1 MKTFFRNTLC
11 WLLSLLI
18 TLQPNI
24 VQAQQ
29 ANITLEA
36 GSGGSVD
43 QTFNGTP
50 LLNITGPNASG
61 ISHNKFTDFNV
72 GSKGLVI
79 NNALENTTSQI
90 GGALLANPNLQGNA
104 ARLIL
109 NEVTSANRTRLD
121 GFSEIAGQKADYI
134 LANPNGITCNGCG
147 FINTSRTTLTT
158 GVPVFNGS
166 QLESLS
172 VDRGNIIVEGLGL
185 NARDTDAFDLITRAA
200 QISGAIHA
208 KELNVITGRNDV
220 AYADRTT
227 TAKTDDARPKPSLA
241 IDSSALGGMYAG
253 RISLLA
259 TEKGVGVNM
268 QGDMAATSG
277 DLTLTADGRIEF
289 NKIAAQKDV
298 TLSAQN
304 NNTIKNKGSLYSGRD
319 LKVSGGA
326 IETQNA
332 VMAAKNNVTLNGQS
346 LEVQNGEIVAG
357 RLENGTNAASGKL
370 DVTTQNA
377 VNLEGGRLQAAE
389 TVTLKTGSLS
399 DGNGSNGIQANG
411 DLNIDAQHALTL
423 KGALQT
429 KGNLKATATDLN
441 LHDTQAQGNT
451 TLNATGNM
459 TLSAH
464 VQSRQKTT
472 INAGNLQAHQIT
484 SGDDLDITATHTANL
499 NGKVKTNT
507 SLNVTGENVQ
517 ALDMESVQG
526 MTLDGTSSLTTTQLR
541 TGGDLQLSGGAITL
555 QEGTI
560 ETGGTTTVNATS
572 IQSKATLKSSKDISL
587 TSTQKTTVQEGSS
600 LASNGALS
608 IQAQTIQNAGTLSS
622 QSGTTLT
629 ASQSIDTTV
638 TSKIESAAQT
648 RLVATGDI
656 FNAGTTTAQTNL
668 SLKAHNLIN
677 NGTLTDGNTDGLTL
691 ELSGDLTHSGL
702 IQSIG
707 DLSLKLDGQIAG
719 TGGAFKAANDLTLE
733 ATNIDVHDM
742 NFSALG
748 KGTLIAQANLSW
760 SGDLA
765 TTESFKASGQN
776 LTLNGK
782 LDSTQDAILSAD
794 NTLTLGAESTI
805 ATDLTLNGG
814 SLNVANANIGGKA
827 TFTGNRYSGS
837 GNLEAGDTIKITT
850 SEDLNQN
857 TGRIVSDKQLEL
869 TSTGGNITTNV
880 TLSGKTG
887 TILNANKAIQT
898 GSNTKVQSGGTTTIT
913 AGTTLTNDGLLSA
926 MGNVVLSAKNMIN
939 NAVLA
944 AGKSLGFTI
953 TETATQNG
961 TVYGQE
967 GVSLSATTLNGT
979 SGLWES
985 RGNITLSATNI
996 NVSDMD
1002 LTSLGTTTL
1011 SATEDLSWSGDLATV
1026 QTFKAS
1032 GQNLTLNG
1040 TLDST
1045 QDATLSATNA
1055 LTLGA
1060 NSTIATDLTLN
1071 GGAIQVANANIAGKA
1086 TFTGKSYSG
1095 SGNLEAGGSI
1105 EITTTQNLNQNTGRI
1120 VSDKQLELTST
1131 GGNITTNATLS
1142 GKTGTSLNAN
1152 KAIQTGNNTKVQ
1164 SGGTTTITAGT
1175 TLSNDGLLSALGDLV
1190 LSAKNM
1196 INNGVISAGKTL
1208 GFTITETATQNGT
1221 VYGEDALT
1229 LSATTLNGTS
1239 GLWESRG
1246 NITLSA
1252 TNISVSDMDLTS
1264 LGATTLSTTGD
1275 LSWSGD
1281 LFTEQNFT
1289 ATGDNLHLSGQLQ
1302 ANKNATLT
1310 ATNAATLDASA
1321 LIGENL
1327 NISGTDLSLADA
1339 GVRGTTTLSGTTY
1352 SGTGIVRTLN
1362 DITITTTGAL
1372 HQKSGTLKTDTLLT
1386 LASTGGTLTSDGIL
1400 SGKTGVNLTAQKN
1413 IEIGENASVQ
1423 SDGSITLKAT
1433 ETLTNAG
1440 KISALKDLSFTAKNM
1455 VNNARIIAD
1464 QDLKLTIEETTTNTG
1479 LLHGFENLTVDTAAL
1494 QGTGGTWESA
1504 KDILIEAD
1512 TINVSNATLISQ
1524 GHTTLTATDVLNW
1537 SGDIDVSKTLNA
1549 TGDSLSLQGM
1559 LDVIDNVILSAT
1571 NTLDLGATTKLG
1583 KNLNI
1588 TAKDVSLANASMAG
1602 ALTIESDTYSGTG
1615 EVGANGDITIT
1626 TSGTLAQNSGDLN
1639 SNQHLKLT
1647 STGGD
1652 ITTNATLSG
1661 LNGTTIK
1668 ADQAISLDA
1677 NAIVKSGTL
1686 ENATTTSL
1694 SAGTSLTNNGLIS
1707 SMGDVVLQA
1716 KEIINNLSVAA
1727 VKALNL
1733 EATQEI
1739 TNNATLFG
1747 NGSLSATASNITG
1760 NNGTWESN
1768 EDVSLSATTLNL
1780 SNTTLN
1786 SKGTTTLTATGA
1798 LNWSGDLNITKGL
1811 TATGDTLNLQG
1822 TLDVGQNATLTATN
1836 GATLG
1841 ATSAIGGDLTITGTA
1856 LVLAS
1861 AGVQNNVTLSGTTY
1875 TGNGDLNANGD
1886 ISITTSGD
1894 LTQNTGQIVSDKTL
1908 KLTST
1913 QANITTNGI
1922 LSAQT
1927 GLTLDAHQD
1936 LTIDA
1941 NGTAQSGSTETQATT
1956 TLSAGTTLTNNGL
1969 ISAIGDIVLN
1979 IKDMVNNASVI
1990 ALKTLGFNGAENVAN
2005 NGTFYGKDAL
2015 TLNATQISGNNGRW
2029 ESEKDITLSATD
2041 FNLTN
2046 TTLTALGNGSLTA
2059 SGALNWA
2066 GHQRVAKNLTL
2077 NANTLNQQGTL
2088 DVGQDTTLEIA
2099 NAATLSAAATI
2110 GGALDISATDLVMG
2124 TADVNGAVTLT
2135 ATTYTGNGDLDAGGN
2150 LSLTTSGDQNQTSGR
2165 MVSEGQLSLTSTEG
2179 NITTN
2184 AILSGKTATTL
2195 DAHLA
2200 IDVQENAKVQSG
2212 AAATLTA
2219 GTTIHNAGFITAQDT
2234 LNLNTTHVTNSGSM
2248 GANGLT
2254 FTLSGDLTNT
2264 GTLYSKDHLTF
2275 KLPGTLLND
2284 EGNLI
2289 ANGDIQIDANGN
2301 GTKNTKVW
2309 NYSGLI
2315 ESTNGGISINTEEL
2329 LNERKGLVET
2339 NPENSTTTT
2348 TRSLIDT
2355 FYANGSIHYSS
2366 DPKYYE
2372 TYFVEPHD
2380 GHVYRVLEIYKWD
2393 TISSTKYSST
2403 SNSSIPKILSSQDI
2417 NISTLSTTNNA
2428 GQIHTNQNMHL
2439 EGETFSN
2446 LGFTSATVITTSTQT
2461 PTVTLAEKDVVNEY
2475 TIKLGPTTTSTTSVV
2490 TDPGDTFITAGGN
2503 ITGDFTGQIDN
2514 ISIFGGAGP
2523 KTITGGNMDLARTS
2537 ASLNAPQNA
2546 QTTAGSDAQN
2556 AQNANTT
2563 GPADVT
2569 TTGDSQT
2576 QAADNANLT
2585 GPNGGTINTTAQ
2597 GAENTDVDAPSS
2609 LTTQNTAQ
2617 GAQDADLN
2625 NPGEN
2630 NLQNNQPGGATTAD
2644 LHVAQAPT
2652 PAPAINVHA
2661 TAPDIGLPSPE
2672 DLNAVFELPT
2682 GNGALFVQS
2691 KDPQANFILES
2702 NPVMNDLGALFS
2714 SDYFTQR
2721 ANLNLDQEF
2730 IRLGDK
2736 DWETRQVRDQIMAV
2750 THKRFLNDQITSD
2763 SDQYKTLMDNA
2774 LAQHKELELSYGIAL
2789 SQEQIGALTQDMV
2802 WMVETKLNDGRTA
2815 VRPVVYLA
2823 EASRAQIDS
2832 SGASIIAGG
2841 DLNLTSGDDF
2851 ANSGT
2856 LKGTN
2861 VALTSETGSFTNT
2874 YGKVQAT
2881 DTLSISAQEDI
2892 INTGGLILG
2901 KDITLSA
2908 TNGDFIQTTETWRQ
2922 SETTV
2927 DHYQGVWGNTKAI
2940 AFNDIAGPRANV
2952 SALGGNLTINTG
2964 GDITDSGAGT
2974 FSADGNLTLDAGG
2987 TITLASLTTRTR
2999 DYGLGEY
3006 KIDGVERST
3015 ELTSTLSSGGDM
3027 TLNSGE
3033 QSLLFGT
3040 KATAGG
3046 DLSINS
3052 TTDTFLSAVQNN
3064 TLTDRGNWGFGRR
3077 LSSAVQ
3083 NDLAELKAGGSLSI
3097 TSGQDTSIKGAA
3109 LDADGAIA
3117 LASGGNTLITGV
3129 QDTFKKD
3136 IVGKK
3141 YELHI
3146 DKRDTISSSLNAGDN
3161 LTIKSNKNL
3170 DIAGSTITAEKSID
3184 LQAGENINIA
3194 NLQNVDIRKE
3204 RTSKKGFVS
3213 SSSTASEAYKEQS
3226 VSSNIGAGE
3235 NISIR
3240 AANDVTI
3247 TASNVEAA
3255 GDLSV
3260 QAEKDLSITS
3270 AEDLSYTSRTTRKSS
3285 GINLGIVSYN
3295 SLKGTANKNQQVN
3308 TITSNLQGENVD
3320 LTSGADLGIKGS
3332 QVIAANDATLNVGG
3346 NLNIENAS
3354 NTKESSSSS
3363 FKSSSFSATL
3373 PVYFFDVNLG
3383 YNSAK
3388 TKSDNVYDKTVVASR
3403 VVTGND
3409 LNVNVGEDANIT
3421 GSDVQAGGDLNVKVT
3436 GDLGLATA
3444 QNVHNESHSESK
3456 QSGFSIGV
3464 SYNGFGVNL
3473 AQSKLKGT
3481 ENSTLDV
3488 LNEGTLL
3495 KAGGDLNVA
3504 ANNVTMISG
3513 ELTSGNDTNLEATN
3527 DITLTTAQ
3535 DIHQTSTSTI
3545 SGKTNSVGVSYGK
3558 GVSDSVNLNV
3568 GATVSKG
3575 TFTTNT
3581 HTVTDT
3587 IQQGTDITAGNNIN
3601 VTSGADTTLVNAD
3614 LNAGGDTT
3622 VTTGGAVNLLA
3633 AADTR
3638 ETTDTTK
3645 TTKTS
3650 SVGVTVGA
3658 SLNYE
3663 NGGKDSTFGSK
3674 DGKFTTGNL
3683 SVGVTQT
3690 KSKTTTTET
3699 TTTETTYKGTN
3710 LTSGGTTTIV
3720 AANDIEV
3727 ENTETTGKVL
3737 STDDVVSTGGTLN
3750 ETTVEDTVETVSTTT
3765 TTSTSSTKVTGP
3777 DLKQFALDTV
3787 GNAVGEMG
3795 ANKIG
3800 DMKEGDLDPVTHKI
3814 LHAANGALQ
3823 GAIAS
3828 GGDLDAAIAGAI
3840 GAAVGEITA
3849 EVVDDGTAK
3858 RDVETGQ
3865 LNEQA
3870 KKLIYIANIT
3880 SQIVAGLAK
3889 MDSGIAASAAKNALE
3904 NNRLLHAMEEQF
3916 LKVNNLMFAKKYG
3929 CSQSVSCN
3937 SNNYAEVESFS
3948 VSKRDLEDA
3957 YKVLKYVAKRK
3968 VSYKNIEE
3976 PLISDEIDDK
3986 IYIEAEQY
3994 ITQHS
3999 DFATQIMYDN
4009 GNWTGQK
4016 LFSATSTEKENNL
4029 LNMSDYVDGM
4039 TITYGAV
4046 DALSEASEEYS
4057 PSILPLSQAIDQ
4069 INTLKRDQIQ
4079 KDIHELYQGNIT
4091 AYTKDVLSLYWATD
4105 LKMKEA
4111 QEIINY
4117 MKNDFTDNEIK
4128 YSRFYF
4134 DFKRLKNMKLIA
4146 NNLLTEI
4153 PFATAGLENAK
4164 SDSHRQLLMEALSGG
4179 VEPTRVPGQITLDN
4193 PLQLKK

>member
-1 MKTFFRNTLC
+1 MKTFFRNILC

-166 QLESLS
+166 QVESLS

-220 AYADRTT
+220 AYADRAT
-227 TAKTDDARPKPSLA
+227 TAKTDDAHPKPSLA

-289 NKIAAQKDV
+289 NKIAAQNDV

-304 NNTIKNKGSLYSGRD
+304 NNTIKNNGTLYSGRD
-319 LKVSGGA
+319 LKISGGA

-332 VMAAKNNVTLNGQS
+332 VMAAKNNVILNGQS

-357 RLENGTNAASGKL
+357 RLEDGSNAASGKL

-389 TVTLKTGSLS
+389 TATLKTGSLS
-399 DGNGSNGIQANG
+399 DGSGSNGIQANG

-429 KGNLKATATDLN
+429 KGNLKATATDLS
-441 LHDTQAQGNT
+441 LHDTQAQGST
-451 TLNATGNM
+451 TLNATGHM

-472 INAGNLQAHQIT
+472 INAGNLLAHQIT

-541 TGGDLQLSGGAITL
+541 TGGDLQISGGAITL

-600 LASNGALS
+600 LASNGTLS

-622 QSGTTLT
+622 QAGTTLT
-629 ASQSIDTTV
+629 ASQSIDTTA

-668 SLKAHNLIN
+668 SLKARNLIN
-677 NGTLTDGNTDGLTL
+677 SGTLTDGNTDGLTL
-691 ELSGDLTHSGL
+691 NLSGDLTHSGL

-707 DLSLKLDGQIAG
+707 DLSLKLDGQISG

-733 ATNIDVHDM
+733 ATNIDVRDM
-742 NFSALG
+742 DFSALG

-782 LDSTQDAILSAD
+782 LDSTQDATLSAD
-794 NTLTLGAESTI
+794 NT
-805 ATDLTLNGG
+805 
-814 SLNVANANIGGKA
+814 
-827 TFTGNRYSGS
+827 
-837 GNLEAGDTIKITT
+837 
-850 SEDLNQN
+850 
-857 TGRIVSDKQLEL
+857 
-869 TSTGGNITTNV
+869 
-880 TLSGKTG
+880 
-887 TILNANKAIQT
+887 
-898 GSNTKVQSGGTTTIT
+898 
-913 AGTTLTNDGLLSA
+913 
-926 MGNVVLSAKNMIN
+926 
-939 NAVLA
+939 
-944 AGKSLGFTI
+944 
-953 TETATQNG
+953 
-961 TVYGQE
+961 
-967 GVSLSATTLNGT
+967 
-979 SGLWES
+979 
-985 RGNITLSATNI
+985 
-996 NVSDMD
+996 
-1002 LTSLGTTTL
+1002 
-1011 SATEDLSWSGDLATV
+1011 
-1026 QTFKAS
+1026 
-1032 GQNLTLNG
+1032 
-1040 TLDST
+1040 
-1045 QDATLSATNA
+1045 

-1060 NSTIATDLTLN
+1060 NSTIATDLILS
-1071 GGAIQVANANIAGKA
+1071 GGPIQVANANVGGKA

-1095 SGNLEAGGSI
+1095 SGNLEAGDTI
-1105 EITTTQNLNQNTGRI
+1105 KITTTEDLSQNTGRI
-1120 VSDKQLELTST
+1120 ISEKQLELTST
-1131 GGNITTNATLS
+1131 GGKITTDATLS
-1142 GKTGTSLNAN
+1142 AKTGITLDANQNIDIAANGIIKGNGITTLKAGTSVNNAGRISAVG
-1152 KAIQTGNNTKVQ
+1152 AID
-1164 SGGTTTITAGT
+1164 ITAI
-1175 TLSNDGLLSALGDLV
+1175 DLL
-1190 LSAKNM
+1190 
-1196 INNGVISAGKTL
+1196 NNGAILTGDQL
-1208 GFTITETATQNGT
+1208 GLKLNQSLTNNAVLYSHGSFNLSTNIINGT
-1221 VYGEDALT
+1221 GGSWESNGDI
-1229 LSATTLNGTS
+1229 TLN
-1239 GLWESRG
+1239 
-1246 NITLSA
+1246 A
-1252 TNISVSDMDLTS
+1252 TNINVCDMDLTS
-1264 LGATTLSTTGD
+1264 LGTTTLSTTGD
-1275 LSWSGD
+1275 LSWSGN

-1327 NISGTDLSLADA
+1327 NINGTDLSLADA
-1339 GVRGTTTLSGTTY
+1339 GVGGTTTLSGTTY
-1352 SGTGIVRTLN
+1352 SGTGIVQTLN
-1362 DITITTTGAL
+1362 DITITTTGDL
-1372 HQKSGTLKTDTLLT
+1372 HQKSGTLKTNTLLT

-1400 SGKTGVNLTAQKN
+1400 SAKTGVNLTAQKN
-1413 IEIGENASVQ
+1413 IEIGETAGVH

-1440 KISALKDLSFTAKNM
+1440 KISSLKDLSFTAKNM
-1455 VNNARIIAD
+1455 VNNARITAD
-1464 QDLKLTIEETTTNTG
+1464 QNLKLTIEETTTNTG

-1512 TINVSNATLISQ
+1512 TINVRNTTLISQ
-1524 GHTTLTATDVLNW
+1524 GHTTLTTTDALNW

-1588 TAKDVSLANASMAG
+1588 TAKDISLANASMAG
-1602 ALTIESDTYSGTG
+1602 ALTIESDSYSGTG

-1652 ITTNATLSG
+1652 ITTNATLSS

-1668 ADQAISLDA
+1668 ADQAISLGA

-1686 ENATTTSL
+1686 ENQTTTSL
-1694 SAGTSLTNNGLIS
+1694 NAGTSLTNNGLIS
-1707 SMGDVVLQA
+1707 SMGDVVLRA
-1716 KEIINNLSVAA
+1716 KEIINSLSVVA
-1727 VKALNL
+1727 VKALDL
-1733 EATQEI
+1733 KATQEI

-1747 NGSLSATASNITG
+1747 NDSLSATAPNFTG

-1768 EDVSLSATTLNL
+1768 GDVSLSATNVNL

-1786 SKGTTTLTATGA
+1786 AKGATTLTATGD

-1822 TLDVGQNATLTATN
+1822 TLDVGENATLTATN

-1841 ATSAIGGDLTITGTA
+1841 ATSAIGGDLTITGTD

-1861 AGVQNNVTLSGTTY
+1861 ADIQNKVSLSGNTY

-1886 ISITTSGD
+1886 ITITTSGD

-1908 KLTST
+1908 KLTSR

-1927 GLTLDAHQD
+1927 GLTLDAHQA

-1941 NGTAQSGSTETQATT
+1941 NGTAQSGSAETQATT

-2046 TTLTALGNGSLTA
+2046 TTLIALGNGSLTA

-2066 GHQRVAKNLTL
+2066 GHQSVAKNLTL
-2077 NANTLNQQGTL
+2077 NANTLNQQVTL
-2088 DVGQDTTLEIA
+2088 NVGQDTTLEIA
-2099 NAATLSAAATI
+2099 NAATLSATAII

-2124 TADVNGAVTLT
+2124 TADVNGAVTLA
-2135 ATTYTGNGDLDAGGN
+2135 ATTYTGNGDLEAGGN

-2165 MVSEGQLSLTSTEG
+2165 MVSEGQLNLTSTGG

-2184 AILSGKTATTL
+2184 ATLSGKTATTL
-2195 DAHLA
+2195 NAHLA

-2234 LNLNTTHVTNSGSM
+2234 LTLNTTNVTNSGSM

-2264 GTLYSKDHLTF
+2264 GTLYSKDLLTF

-2289 ANGDIQIDANGN
+2289 ANGDIQIDADGN

-2339 NPENSTTTT
+2339 
-2348 TRSLIDT
+2348 
-2355 FYANGSIHYSS
+2355 
-2366 DPKYYE
+2366 
-2372 TYFVEPHD
+2372 
-2380 GHVYRVLEIYKWD
+2380 
-2393 TISSTKYSST
+2393 ST
-2403 SNSSIPKILSSQDI
+2403 STSTVSKEINQTIRRIKPIDPTIQHYKGVYFDTYMHYGGEGQSDYLVANTYNVRTTIINEKSYTSNATIPLIIGQENL
-2417 NISTLSTTNNA
+2417 NIKTLSILNKS
-2428 GQIHTNQNMHL
+2428 GQIQANANLHL
-2439 EGETFSN
+2439 TGENLVNTGALSQKETIVKTIAGVSNGTGEREGGG
-2446 LGFTSATVITTSTQT
+2446 GFFIITLSPETTSTSS
-2461 PTVTLAEKDVVNEY
+2461 
-2475 TIKLGPTTTSTTSVV
+2475 TI

-2514 ISIFGGAGP
+2514 VSIFGGADP
-2523 KTITGGNMDLARTS
+2523 KTIAGGNMDLARTS
-2537 ASLNAPQNA
+2537 ASLIAPQNA

-2556 AQNANTT
+2556 AQSANIT

-2576 QAADNANLT
+2576 QAANTANLT
-2585 GPNGGTINTTAQ
+2585 GPNGGTVNT
-2597 GAENTDVDAPSS
+2597 
-2609 LTTQNTAQ
+2609 TAQ

-2625 NPGEN
+2625 DPGEN
-2630 NLQNNQPGGATTAD
+2630 NLQNNQPDGATTAD
-2644 LHVAQAPT
+2644 LQTAQAPT
-2652 PAPAINVHA
+2652 PAPTINVHA

-2691 KDPQANFILES
+2691 KDPQANYILES

-2721 ANLNLDQEF
+2721 ANLSLDQEF

-2832 SGASIIAGG
+2832 SGASIIARG
-2841 DLNLTSGDDF
+2841 DLNLTSGGDF

-2861 VALTSETGSFTNT
+2861 VALTSETGSFTNA

-2901 KDITLSA
+2901 KDVTLSA
-2908 TNGDFIQTTETWRQ
+2908 TNGDFIQTTETWQQ

-2927 DHYQGVWGNTKAI
+2927 DHYGGVWGNTKAI

-2974 FSADGNLTLDAGG
+2974 FGADGNLTLDAGG
-2987 TITLASLTTRTR
+2987 TISLASLTTRTR

-3027 TLNSGE
+3027 TLNSGA

-3064 TLTDRGNWGFGRR
+3064 TLTDRGDWGFGRR

-3109 LDADGAIA
+3109 LDADGALA
-3117 LASGGNTLITGV
+3117 LTSGGNTLITGV

-3170 DIAGSTITAEKSID
+3170 DIAGSTITAEKSIE
-3184 LQAGENINIA
+3184 LQAGENINIT

-3204 RTSKKGFVS
+3204 RTSKKGFIS
-3213 SSSTASEAYKEQS
+3213 SSSTTSEAYKEQS

-3247 TASNVEAA
+3247 TASNVEAT

-3332 QVIAANDATLNVGG
+3332 QIIAANDATLNVGG

-3363 FKSSSFSATL
+3363 FKSSSFNATL

-3444 QNVHNESHSESK
+3444 QNVHNESYSESK

-3513 ELTSGNDTNLEATN
+3513 ELTSGNDTNLEASN
-3527 DITLTTAQ
+3527 DITLATAQ

-3568 GATVSKG
+3568 GANVSKG

-3581 HTVTDT
+3581 NTVTDT

-3622 VTTGGAVNLLA
+3622 VMTGGAVNLLA
-3633 AADTR
+3633 AADTH

-3663 NGGKDSTFGSK
+3663 NGGKDSTFGSI

-3699 TTTETTYKGTN
+3699 TTTETTYNGTN

-3720 AANDIEV
+3720 AVNDIEV

-3765 TTSTSSTKVTGP
+3765 TTSTSSTKVAGP

-3787 GNAVGEMG
+3787 GNAVSEMG

-3800 DMKEGDLDPVTHKI
+3800 DMKEKGDVSEGGGKI
-3814 LHAANGALQ
+3814 LHALNGAVK
-3823 GAIAS
+3823 GAISS
-3828 GGDLDAAIAGAI
+3828 GGDLDGAAAGAV
-3840 GAAVGEITA
+3840 GAVVGEIAA
-3849 EVVDDGTAK
+3849 EIVDDGTATK
-3858 RDVETGQ
+3858 D
-3865 LNEQA
+3865 NEKGKQVKYA
-3870 KKLIYIANIT
+3870 ANTAAMITARVLGVDESIAT
-3880 SQIVAGLAK
+3880 
-3889 MDSGIAASAAKNALE
+3889 SAANNAVE
-3904 NNRLLHAMEEQF
+3904 NNYLTPKELLHAEKKIADCKSSSNCTVTEDKIQSWIAEALGKEAISLAEDRLLDQKKDYALVAALESKDEAKIQAIYNAFEASIEPSKVRSEVRAAYPEKSEEWIAARADTLIEASIAQF
-3916 LKVNNLMFAKKYG
+3916 NSASMRVGWVQEIAQQVAETAK
-3929 CSQSVSCN
+3929 
-3937 SNNYAEVESFS
+3937 E
-3948 VSKRDLEDA
+3948 
-3957 YKVLKYVAKRK
+3957 VAKEAAIDGAAALGGAVLSKVPGATPMLASIIKSFTKGPKTLKPNDIRFSQNTVSFNKKDRITGSKYTYDDLVNSMRK
-3968 VSYKNIEE
+3968 DGWKGDPVDVVKMPDGKNTSIDNTRIRAAGEAGIDVKANIRKFDE
-3976 PLISDEIDDK
+3976 PL
-3986 IYIEAEQY
+3986 AE
-3994 ITQHS
+3994 
-3999 DFATQIMYDN
+3999 
-4009 GNWTGQK
+4009 
-4016 LFSATSTEKENNL
+4016 
-4029 LNMSDYVDGM
+4029 
-4039 TITYGAV
+4039 
-4046 DALSEASEEYS
+4046 
-4057 PSILPLSQAIDQ
+4057 
-4069 INTLKRDQIQ
+4069 
-4079 KDIHELYQGNIT
+4079 
-4091 AYTKDVLSLYWATD
+4091 
-4105 LKMKEA
+4105 
-4111 QEIINY
+4111 
-4117 MKNDFTDNEIK
+4117 EIK
-4128 YSRFYF
+4128 QARGWEAYSTWGEAITGRINNQSGIFSNKNPYGSY
-4134 DFKRLKNMKLIA
+4134 DAPRL
-4146 NNLLTEI
+4146 T
-4153 PFATAGLENAK
+4153 
-4164 SDSHRQLLMEALSGG
+4164 GG
-4179 VEPTRVPGQITLDN
+4179 
-4193 PLQLKK
+4193 KK

>member
-11 WLLSLLI
+11 WLLSLLT

-220 AYADRTT
+220 AYADRAT
-227 TAKTDDARPKPSLA
+227 TAKTDDAHPKPSLA

-289 NKIAAQKDV
+289 NKIAAQNDV

-304 NNTIKNKGSLYSGRD
+304 NNTIKNKGRLYSGRD

-332 VMAAKNNVTLNGQS
+332 LMAAKNNVILNSQS

-357 RLENGTNAASGKL
+357 RLEDGSNAASGKL

-389 TVTLKTGSLS
+389 TATLKVGSLS
-399 DGNGSNGIQANG
+399 DGSGSNGIQANG

-429 KGNLKATATDLN
+429 KGNLKATATDLS
-441 LHDTQAQGNT
+441 LHDTQAQGST
-451 TLNATGNM
+451 TLNATGHM

-472 INAGNLQAHQIT
+472 INAGNLLAHQIT

-526 MTLDGTSSLTTTQLR
+526 LTLDGTSSLTATQLR
-541 TGGDLQLSGGAITL
+541 TGGDLQISGGTITL

-600 LASNGALS
+600 LASNGTLS

-622 QSGTTLT
+622 QAGTTLT
-629 ASQSIDTTV
+629 ASQSIDTTA

-668 SLKAHNLIN
+668 SLKARNLIN
-677 NGTLTDGNTDGLTL
+677 SGTLTDGNTDGLPL
-691 ELSGDLTHSGL
+691 NLSGDLTHSGL

-707 DLSLKLDGQIAG
+707 DLSLKLDGQISG

-733 ATNIDVHDM
+733 ATNIDVRDM
-742 NFSALG
+742 DFSALG

-760 SGDLA
+760 SGDIA
-765 TTESFKASGQN
+765 TTESFEASGQN

-782 LDSTQDAILSAD
+782 LDSTQDATLSAD

-805 ATDLTLNGG
+805 ATDLTLTGG
-814 SLNVANANIGGKA
+814 SLNVANANVGGKA
-827 TFTGNRYSGS
+827 TFTGIR
-837 GNLEAGDTIKITT
+837 
-850 SEDLNQN
+850 
-857 TGRIVSDKQLEL
+857 
-869 TSTGGNITTNV
+869 
-880 TLSGKTG
+880 
-887 TILNANKAIQT
+887 
-898 GSNTKVQSGGTTTIT
+898 
-913 AGTTLTNDGLLSA
+913 
-926 MGNVVLSAKNMIN
+926 
-939 NAVLA
+939 
-944 AGKSLGFTI
+944 
-953 TETATQNG
+953 
-961 TVYGQE
+961 
-967 GVSLSATTLNGT
+967 
-979 SGLWES
+979 
-985 RGNITLSATNI
+985 
-996 NVSDMD
+996 
-1002 LTSLGTTTL
+1002 
-1011 SATEDLSWSGDLATV
+1011 
-1026 QTFKAS
+1026 
-1032 GQNLTLNG
+1032 
-1040 TLDST
+1040 
-1045 QDATLSATNA
+1045 
-1055 LTLGA
+1055 
-1060 NSTIATDLTLN
+1060 
-1071 GGAIQVANANIAGKA
+1071 
-1086 TFTGKSYSG
+1086 YSG

-1105 EITTTQNLNQNTGRI
+1105 KIITSEDLSQNTGRI

-1152 KAIQTGNNTKVQ
+1152 KAIQTGRNTKVQ
-1164 SGGTTTITAGT
+1164 SGGITTITAGT
-1175 TLSNDGLLSALGDLV
+1175 TLTNDGLLSAMGNVV

-1196 INNGVISAGKTL
+1196 INNAILAAGNSL
-1208 GFTITETATQNGT
+1208 GFTIAETATQNGI
-1221 VYGEDALT
+1221 VYGQEGVT

-1246 NITLSA
+1246 NITLNA
-1252 TNISVSDMDLTS
+1252 TNINVSDMDLTS
-1264 LGATTLSTTGD
+1264 LGATTLNATKDLSWSGDLATEQTFKASGQNLTLNGTLNSTQDATLNATNTLTLGANSTIATDLILSGGPIQVANANIGEKATFTGKSYSGSGNLEAGDTIKITTTEDLSQNTGRIISEKQLELTSTGGNITTDATLSAKTGITLDANQNIDIAANGIIKGNGITTLKAGTTVNNAGRISAVGAIDITAIDLLNNGAILTGDQLGLKLNQSLTNNAVLYSHGSFNLSTNIINGTGGSWESNGDITLNATNINVSDMDLTSLGTTTLSTTGD
-1275 LSWSGD
+1275 LSWSGN

-1327 NISGTDLSLADA
+1327 NINGTDLSLADA
-1339 GVRGTTTLSGTTY
+1339 GVGGTTTLSGTTY
-1352 SGTGIVRTLN
+1352 SGTGIVQTLN
-1362 DITITTTGAL
+1362 DITITTTGDL

-1400 SGKTGVNLTAQKN
+1400 SGKTGVSLTAQKN
-1413 IEIGENASVQ
+1413 IEIGETAGVH

-1455 VNNARIIAD
+1455 VNNARITAD
-1464 QDLKLTIEETTTNTG
+1464 QNLKLTIEETTTNTG

-1494 QGTGGTWESA
+1494 QGAGGTWESA

-1524 GHTTLTATDVLNW
+1524 GHTTLTATDALNW
-1537 SGDIDVSKTLNA
+1537 SGDINVSKTLNA

-1571 NTLDLGATTKLG
+1571 NTLDLGATTNLG

-1588 TAKDVSLANASMAG
+1588 TAKDVSLANASIAG

-1615 EVGANGDITIT
+1615 EVGANSDITIT

-1647 STGGD
+1647 STSGD
-1652 ITTNATLSG
+1652 ITTNATLSS

-1668 ADQAISLDA
+1668 ADQAISLGA

-1686 ENATTTSL
+1686 ENQTTTSL
-1694 SAGTSLTNNGLIS
+1694 NAGTSLTNNGLIS
-1707 SMGDVVLQA
+1707 SMGDVVLRA
-1716 KEIINNLSVAA
+1716 KEIINNLSVVA
-1727 VKALNL
+1727 VKALDL
-1733 EATQEI
+1733 KATQEI

-1747 NGSLSATASNITG
+1747 NDSLSATAPNITG

-1768 EDVSLSATTLNL
+1768 GDVSLSATNVNL

-1786 SKGTTTLTATGA
+1786 AKDATTLTATGD

-1811 TATGDTLNLQG
+1811 TATSDTLNLQG
-1822 TLDVGQNATLTATN
+1822 TLDVGENATLTATN

-1841 ATSAIGGDLTITGTA
+1841 ATSAIGGDLTITGTD

-1861 AGVQNNVTLSGTTY
+1861 ADVQNKVSLSGNTY

-1886 ISITTSGD
+1886 ITITTSGD
-1894 LTQNTGQIVSDKTL
+1894 LTQRTGQIVSDKTL
-1908 KLTST
+1908 KLTSR

-1927 GLTLDAHQD
+1927 GLTLDAHQA

-1990 ALKTLGFNGAENVAN
+1990 ALKTLGFNGAQHVAN

-2015 TLNATQISGNNGRW
+2015 TLNAAQISGNNGRW

-2046 TTLTALGNGSLTA
+2046 TTLIALGNGSLTA

-2066 GHQRVAKNLTL
+2066 GHQSVAKNLTL

-2088 DVGQDTTLEIA
+2088 NVGQDTTLEIA
-2099 NAATLSAAATI
+2099 NAATLSATAII

-2124 TADVNGAVTLT
+2124 TADINGAVTLA

-2150 LSLTTSGDQNQTSGR
+2150 LSLTTSGDQNQISGR
-2165 MVSEGQLSLTSTEG
+2165 MVSEGQLSLISTGG

-2200 IDVQENAKVQSG
+2200 IDVQESGKVQSG

-2234 LNLNTTHVTNSGSM
+2234 LTLNTTHVTNSGSM

-2289 ANGDIQIDANGN
+2289 ANGDIQIDADGN

-2339 NPENSTTTT
+2339 STSTSTVSKEINQTIRRIKPIDPTIQHYKGVYFDTYMHYGGEGQSDYLVANTYNVRTTIINEKSYTSNATIPLIIGQENLNIKTLSILNKSGQIQANANLHLTGENLVNTGALSQKETIVKTIAGVSNGTGEREGGGGFFIITLSPESTST
-2348 TRSLIDT
+2348 
-2355 FYANGSIHYSS
+2355 
-2366 DPKYYE
+2366 
-2372 TYFVEPHD
+2372 
-2380 GHVYRVLEIYKWD
+2380 
-2393 TISSTKYSST
+2393 SST
-2403 SNSSIPKILSSQDI
+2403 I
-2417 NISTLSTTNNA
+2417 
-2428 GQIHTNQNMHL
+2428 
-2439 EGETFSN
+2439 
-2446 LGFTSATVITTSTQT
+2446 
-2461 PTVTLAEKDVVNEY
+2461 
-2475 TIKLGPTTTSTTSVV
+2475 

-2514 ISIFGGAGP
+2514 VSIFGGADP

-2537 ASLNAPQNA
+2537 ASLTAPHNA

-2556 AQNANTT
+2556 AQSANTT

-2576 QAADNANLT
+2576 QAADTANLT
-2585 GPNGGTINTTAQ
+2585 GPNGGTVNTTAQ
-2597 GAENTDVDAPSS
+2597 GAQNTDVDTPSS

-2625 NPGEN
+2625 DLGEN
-2630 NLQNNQPGGATTAD
+2630 NLQNNQPDGATTAD

-2652 PAPAINVHA
+2652 PAPTINVHA

-2774 LAQHKELELSYGIAL
+2774 LAQHKELDLSYGIAL

-2832 SGASIIAGG
+2832 SGASIIARG
-2841 DLNLTSGDDF
+2841 DLNLTSGGDF

-2861 VALTSETGSFTNT
+2861 VALTSETGSFTNA

-2901 KDITLSA
+2901 KDVTLSA

-2927 DHYQGVWGNTKAI
+2927 DHYQGVWGKTKAI

-2974 FSADGNLTLDAGG
+2974 FGADGNLTLDAGG
-2987 TITLASLTTRTR
+2987 TISLASLTTRTR

-3027 TLNSGE
+3027 TLNSGA

-3052 TTDTFLSAVQNN
+3052 ATDTFLSAVQNN
-3064 TLTDRGNWGFGRR
+3064 TLTDRGDWGFGMRW
-3077 LSSAVQ
+3077 STEID
-3083 NDLAELKAGGSLSI
+3083 NDLAALKAGGNIAINSGLDTLINGATI
-3097 TSGQDTSIKGAA
+3097 TSGEDLTINSLASTTVNSVQDSFEQNIKSKKYTLIVDQKDTVRSKLVAEGDINVQSILGDVTLKAAEVNAGGAVKLASLSGDVNMTSNKDVNFYHEVKTKTGGMWTTFSDRGSLDEKVQHTTIDAGDGLTIEVGANGQVNVDYKDFGNLDKSVERLAQEPGLEWMADVKNGVTPAQWNAIQEAHKSWDYSSQSLSPQAGMIIAIAATIATMGAASGAA
-3109 LDADGAIA
+3109 LSVMGATSTA
-3117 LASGGNTLITGV
+3117 GMTTTQLAVHAALTAGMTSLASSAAVALVGN
-3129 QDTFKKD
+3129 K
-3136 IVGKK
+3136 
-3141 YELHI
+3141 
-3146 DKRDTISSSLNAGDN
+3146 
-3161 LTIKSNKNL
+3161 
-3170 DIAGSTITAEKSID
+3170 
-3184 LQAGENINIA
+3184 
-3194 NLQNVDIRKE
+3194 
-3204 RTSKKGFVS
+3204 
-3213 SSSTASEAYKEQS
+3213 
-3226 VSSNIGAGE
+3226 
-3235 NISIR
+3235 
-3240 AANDVTI
+3240 
-3247 TASNVEAA
+3247 
-3255 GDLSV
+3255 GDLGATLKQLGSSDTLRSIATAMV
-3260 QAEKDLSITS
+3260 TAGLTQGILS
-3270 AEDLSYTSRTTRKSS
+3270 EL
-3285 GINLGIVSYN
+3285 NL
-3295 SLKGTANKNQQVN
+3295 A
-3308 TITSNLQGENVD
+3308 
-3320 LTSGADLGIKGS
+3320 GADI
-3332 QVIAANDATLNVGG
+3332 DP
-3346 NLNIENAS
+3346 
-3354 NTKESSSSS
+3354 
-3363 FKSSSFSATL
+3363 SAL
-3373 PVYFFDVNLG
+3373 QPVQRLQK
-3383 YNSAK
+3383 A
-3388 TKSDNVYDKTVVASR
+3388 
-3403 VVTGND
+3403 
-3409 LNVNVGEDANIT
+3409 L
-3421 GSDVQAGGDLNVKVT
+3421 VQAGVKTAVNSTIGGQDFKEALT
-3436 GDLGLATA
+3436 GSLL
-3444 QNVHNESHSESK
+3444 SS
-3456 QSGFSIGV
+3456 GV
-3464 SYNGFGVNL
+3464 SL
-3473 AQSKLKGT
+3473 ASSFVYEEIGKL
-3481 ENSTLDV
+3481 S
-3488 LNEGTLL
+3488 
-3495 KAGGDLNVA
+3495 
-3504 ANNVTMISG
+3504 
-3513 ELTSGNDTNLEATN
+3513 LE
-3527 DITLTTAQ
+3527 
-3535 DIHQTSTSTI
+3535 QT
-3545 SGKTNSVGVSYGK
+3545 G
-3558 GVSDSVNLNV
+3558 
-3568 GATVSKG
+3568 
-3575 TFTTNT
+3575 
-3581 HTVTDT
+3581 
-3587 IQQGTDITAGNNIN
+3587 
-3601 VTSGADTTLVNAD
+3601 
-3614 LNAGGDTT
+3614 
-3622 VTTGGAVNLLA
+3622 
-3633 AADTR
+3633 
-3638 ETTDTTK
+3638 
-3645 TTKTS
+3645 
-3650 SVGVTVGA
+3650 
-3658 SLNYE
+3658 
-3663 NGGKDSTFGSK
+3663 
-3674 DGKFTTGNL
+3674 
-3683 SVGVTQT
+3683 
-3690 KSKTTTTET
+3690 
-3699 TTTETTYKGTN
+3699 
-3710 LTSGGTTTIV
+3710 
-3720 AANDIEV
+3720 
-3727 ENTETTGKVL
+3727 ENTEFGSLFQDGHPVKAMLHGVVSGGISRLAGESFEAGALAGFITEITSPIVDEAFDTPDVKINAAKLVGALAAWTIADDAGDIAIAAQIAADIQTYNHQLLVHRAQKDFNRIIKKVNAAPDSQYKNLKWDNVEDVLQRMTDANKSNLIDVDGLDTTALKFVTNY
-3737 STDDVVSTGGTLN
+3737 STIQDNIVTDDDQNTGILKGFLN
-3750 ETTVEDTVETVSTTT
+3750 ALNPFGKIVEYDNASQQQYGEFVE
-3765 TTSTSSTKVTGP
+3765 G
-3777 DLKQFALDTV
+3777 
-3787 GNAVGEMG
+3787 
-3795 ANKIG
+3795 
-3800 DMKEGDLDPVTHKI
+3800 
-3814 LHAANGALQ
+3814 
-3823 GAIAS
+3823 
-3828 GGDLDAAIAGAI
+3828 
-3840 GAAVGEITA
+3840 TA
-3849 EVVDDGTAK
+3849 EVVELLGGGIGVIK
-3858 RDVETGQ
+3858 YGG
-3865 LNEQA
+3865 
-3870 KKLIYIANIT
+3870 KKLLTKLVDNVDVGDVTKIDIPANADNIPWNSWGNYT
-3880 SQIVAGLAK
+3880 KVTKDQREY
-3889 MDSGIAASAAKNALE
+3889 ALVGE
-3904 NNRLLHAMEEQF
+3904 RFYSRH
-3916 LKVNNLMFAKKYG
+3916 
-3929 CSQSVSCN
+3929 
-3937 SNNYAEVESFS
+3937 
-3948 VSKRDLEDA
+3948 
-3957 YKVLKYVAKRK
+3957 
-3968 VSYKNIEE
+3968 
-3976 PLISDEIDDK
+3976 
-3986 IYIEAEQY
+3986 
-3994 ITQHS
+3994 
-3999 DFATQIMYDN
+3999 
-4009 GNWTGQK
+4009 
-4016 LFSATSTEKENNL
+4016 
-4029 LNMSDYVDGM
+4029 
-4039 TITYGAV
+4039 AV
-4046 DALSEASEEYS
+4046 DRMQPSGLGSPAGTIGAGRNIS
-4057 PSILPLSQAIDQ
+4057 PSIVEDVITNGTKT
-4069 INTLKRDQIQ
+4069 NTVFNGVTRT
-4079 KDIHELYQGNIT
+4079 IHSSGNVQVVT
-4091 AYTKDVLSLYWATD
+4091 E
-4105 LKMKEA
+4105 EA
-4111 QEIINY
+4111 GKVVVTIL
-4117 MKNDFTDNEIK
+4117 
-4128 YSRFYF
+4128 R
-4134 DFKRLKNMKLIA
+4134 
-4146 NNLLTEI
+4146 
-4153 PFATAGLENAK
+4153 K
-4164 SDSHRQLLMEALSGG
+4164 SS
-4179 VEPTRVPGQITLDN
+4179 
-4193 PLQLKK
+4193 